1 MDVDTSLFRRFPIL
15 LIVKRILIADSK
27 SITRYHMGVG
37 WHSWQQCRITGYRRI
52 DFVIVISSM
61 YNIDIYGS
69 IYIIIGMRL
78 PTYAGIRLAYIVAK
92 CIYNHRFIIILYHE
106 VNRSVVVLTR
116 SLFPEILTICPHSY
130 LFYIGYII
138 QYSAVFNHVT
148 TVPYSLT

>member
-1 MDVDTSLFRRFPIL
+1 
-15 LIVKRILIADSK
+15 
-27 SITRYHMGVG
+27 
-37 WHSWQQCRITGYRRI
+37 
-52 DFVIVISSM
+52 M

-78 PTYAGIRLAYIVAK
+78 PTYAGIRLAYIVVK

-138 QYSAVFNHVT
+138 
-148 TVPYSLT
+148 